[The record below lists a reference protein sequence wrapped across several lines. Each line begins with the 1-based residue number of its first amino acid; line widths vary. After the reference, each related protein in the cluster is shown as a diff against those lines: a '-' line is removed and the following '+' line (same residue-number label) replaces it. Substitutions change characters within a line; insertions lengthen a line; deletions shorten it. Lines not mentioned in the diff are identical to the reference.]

1 MSDPFDVEINA
12 ALPAGSNVLGSVSI
26 SSALPAGGNNIG
38 SVNIGTIPSVGA
50 QGNAWNAAAVAAAGA
65 SASIDTNGLAFIS
78 AFGNASAA
86 TTIQMQ
92 YSADNATWYNGG
104 PSIALSAAGDFGL
117 TVQSGA
123 RYIRLTSSAAATITA
138 SIEAKG

>member
-12 ALPAGSNVLGSVSI
+12 ALPAGTNALGSVT
-26 SSALPAGGNNIG
+26 LLAGANTIG
-38 SVNIGTIPSVGA
+38 TVNIGTIPVVGA
-50 QGNAWNAAAVAAAGA
+50 QGNAWSAAAVAAAGA
-65 SASIDTNGLAFIS
+65 SASVDTNGLAFVS

-117 TVQSGA
+117 TVQTGA